1 MTQVPLPH
9 PPATDD
15 WKARIQWRRFTFKDA
30 FAQGWQTFKAA
41 YWFALV
47 ATIVGFGALFLGNV
61 INQLVQSVA
70 ISIASGRGRAGGAL
84 VPFMAITTIS
94 ASLLTMV
101 FLQWPIYASMLY
113 AAVSTARRERIS
125 TRTILRGYHRLGR
138 AVFAF
143 FLIVIAV
150 IIMMVPL
157 ILLIAI
163 PIMANKGGG
172 PPFGVFAIG
181 ILTILYF
188 AAMGFVLWRLV
199 MGAMLAMDEEVRSL
213 TVIECFKHGWSMT
226 RPFAWP
232 FFGLMLSLYAMNILG
247 AFVLCFPLFFFTAPL
262 TLCVLGAA
270 YHQLT
275 FSEGLFKSP
284 FVCHACGYPVDPGMV
299 TCPECG
305 APTAAPAT
313 WTSAES
319 PESQIPPTLPPPM
332 A

>member
-15 WKARIQWRRFTFKDA
+15 WKARIQWRRFTFSGA

-61 INQLVQSVA
+61 LNQLVQSVA
-70 ISIASGRGRAGGAL
+70 VSIASGRGRAGGAII
-84 VPFMAITTIS
+84 PIMAITTIS
-94 ASLLTMV
+94 ASIITMV
-101 FLQWPIYASMLY
+101 FVQWPIYASMLY

-138 AVFAF
+138 AVLAF
-143 FLIVIAV
+143 FLII
-150 IIMMVPL
+150 ISLLIMMVPL
-157 ILLIAI
+157 ILLFAI
-163 PIMANKGGG
+163 PIAMNPGG
-172 PPFGVFAIG
+172 PPIGVLPML
-181 ILTILYF
+181 ILVVFYSAVI
-188 AAMGFVLWRLV
+188 GFVIWRLV

-247 AFVLCFPLFFFTAPL
+247 VIVLCLPLFFFTAPL

-284 FVCHACGYPVDPGMV
+284 FICHACGYPVDPGMV

-305 APTAAPAT
+305 APTAAPAA

-319 PESQIPPTLPPPM
+319 AASQTPPTLPPPM